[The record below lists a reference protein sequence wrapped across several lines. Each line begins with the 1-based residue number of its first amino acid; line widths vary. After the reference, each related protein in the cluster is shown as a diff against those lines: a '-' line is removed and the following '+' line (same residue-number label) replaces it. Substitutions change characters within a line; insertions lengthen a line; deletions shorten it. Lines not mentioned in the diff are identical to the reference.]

1 MIGDVSETLESVK
14 SDVLDRLSAK
24 TSYGEPVVRD
34 GVTVIPVARVMLGYG
49 AGGGVGE
56 SRHGENGEDAPSAV
70 GSGGAGGGVVQ
81 PVGFIEVT
89 QAGARWQPL
98 EPPASEMVLR
108 GLAIAAVLMPFGGRR
123 FLFGRLLALVIG
135 QAIAGRL
142 SRPNLPPMESFR
154 FGRGF
159 GGSGD

>member
-34 GVTVIPVARVMLGYG
+34 GVTVIPVARVMLAYG

-56 SRHGENGEDAPSAV
+56 SRHGANGGEAPPV
-70 GSGGAGGGVVQ
+70 GGGGGGGGVVQ

-108 GLAIAAVLMPFGGRR
+108 GLAIAAILLPFGGRR

-142 SRPNLPPMESFR
+142 SRPNLPSMEGFR
-154 FGRGF
+154 FGRGS